1 MIKEKY
7 SRNGKMQ
14 NYKFRQYFSLTPKG
28 VMDVYP
34 SSFFSTNIIRLTTYR
49 SKYPWATTRDRPYG
63 NSIDGIFR
71 NNHEL

>member
-49 SKYPWATTRDRPYG
+49 SKYP
-63 NSIDGIFR
+63 
-71 NNHEL
+71 